1 MGPSQ
6 TVTCD
11 GQIFVF
17 NSIIFEK
24 IVSSIIFQ
32 NALLI
37 KALFASKTIANQV
50 SSGLS
55 STVTS
60 SFAKG

>member
-1 MGPSQ
+1 MGPTQ

-11 GQIFVF
+11 AQIFVLD
-17 NSIIFEK
+17 SIIFGI

-32 NALLI
+32 NAKLI
-37 KALFASKTIANQV
+37 KALFVSKTIAIQV
-50 SSGLS
+50 SYGLS

-60 SFAKG
+60 SFAKS